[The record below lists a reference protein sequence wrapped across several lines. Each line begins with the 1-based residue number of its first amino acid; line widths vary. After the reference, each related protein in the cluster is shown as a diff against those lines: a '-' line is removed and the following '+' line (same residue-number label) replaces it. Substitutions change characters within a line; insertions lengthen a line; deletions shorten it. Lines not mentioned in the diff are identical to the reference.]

1 MNFFIQHSLLE
12 KLFYSNMTGFTEYN
26 LVYTIKD
33 RCRVCYT
40 CVRECP
46 VKAIKI
52 VNGQAEIIPERCIA
66 CGNCTRVCSQ
76 GAKAYYDSTARIVEM
91 LDSGEVIYAL
101 IAPSFV
107 AEFAEFNDYRKL
119 IGMLRKLGFAGVY
132 EVAFGA
138 DLVAAEYRKVVQN
151 KDIRGVISSDCP
163 AIVTFIEKYQPELIG
178 NLAPIVSPMIAMAR
192 FLRHT
197 KKNKFRMV
205 FIGPCIAKKAET
217 DELDE
222 QITFTEL
229 RKLFELRGVDA
240 GHDFRSEFDLPV
252 GGKGAIFPISR
263 GMLQTV
269 KLPDDD
275 LEGHVIV
282 AEGRENFQ
290 EAIREY
296 KLGAIASEH
305 LELLCC
311 EGCIM
316 GPGTSKN
323 GKKFSRRARVLDYLR
338 SKMEGFDEESWH
350 KAMEEG
356 AAVDLSQNFNADDQR
371 MHDPSEKDIREVLK
385 TMNKFKEEDHLNCGA
400 CGYDTC
406 RNHAIAIIKGLAEN
420 EMCLPNSIDKL
431 HKSIN
436 ELAVSNEKLFSV
448 QQTLKQ
454 TEKLAHMGQL
464 SAGIA
469 HELNNPL
476 GVVIMY
482 TNILLDETEA
492 DSPLKTDLKLI
503 VEQAQ
508 RCKTIVGGLLNFARK
523 NQVSK
528 TETDLNELIKTSLS
542 SVLIPKNVVIDLDSR
557 LKDSFADIDKEQM
570 VQVITNLLKNAF
582 EAMHRGGNIT
592 IGLDET
598 DHDVV
603 IKVAD
608 NGSGINSEDL
618 QKVFEPFFTTKGIG
632 KGTGLGLATA
642 YGVVKMHKGNIK
654 VESNDNPTQGPTGTC
669 FTITLPRRSIT

>member
-1 MNFFIQHSLLE
+1 MV
-12 KLFYSNMTGFTEYN
+12 YS
-26 LVYTIKD
+26 IKD

-52 VNGQAEIIPERCIA
+52 VNGQAEIMPERCIA
-66 CGNCTRVCSQ
+66 CGNCTQVCSQ
-76 GAKAYYDSTARIVEM
+76 GAKAYNDSTSIVYDM
-91 LDSGEVIYAL
+91 LDSGEEVYAL
-101 IAPSFV
+101 LAPSFI
-107 AEFAEFNDYRKL
+107 AEFSEFDDYRKL
-119 IGMLRKLGFAGVY
+119 IGMLRKLGFTKVF

-138 DLVAAEYRKVVQN
+138 DLVAAEYRKLLHKGGV
-151 KDIRGVISSDCP
+151 KGVISSDCP
-163 AIVTFIEKYQPELIG
+163 AIVSFIEKYQPDMIG
-178 NLAPIVSPMIAMAR
+178 NLAPVVSPMIALAR
-192 FLRHT
+192 FLRQRY
-197 KKNKFRMV
+197 KKKFRMV

-229 RKLFELRGVDA
+229 RKLFNMKEVDSRN
-240 GHDFRSEFDLPV
+240 DFRSDFDEPKA
-252 GGKGAIFPISR
+252 GKGAIFPLSR

-269 KLPDDD
+269 RLPDDD
-275 LEGHVIV
+275 LESHVIV
-282 AEGRENFQ
+282 AEGRVNFQ

-296 KLGAIASEH
+296 KLGAISTEH
-305 LELLCC
+305 LSLLCC

-323 GKKFSRRARVLDYLR
+323 GKKFSRRAKVLNYL
-338 SKMEGFDEESWH
+338 SNKMDNFDEESW
-350 KAMEEG
+350 KMAIEEG
-356 AAVDLSQNFNADDQR
+356 SKLDLSQSFSPDDQR
-371 MHDPSEKDIREVLK
+371 MMDPSEKEIRAVLK
-385 TMNKFKEEDHLNCGA
+385 TMNKFKENDNLNCGA

-406 RNHAIAIIKGLAEN
+406 RNHAIAIIKGLAEI

-431 HKSIN
+431 HFSIN

-482 TNILLDETEA
+482 SNILLDEAEPESA
-492 DSPLKTDLKLI
+492 IQTDLKLI

-528 TETDLNELIKTSLS
+528 METDINELIRISIA
-542 SVLIPKNVVIDLDSR
+542 SVLVPENVLIDIEAR
-557 LKDSFADIDKEQM
+557 LMDPIADIDKEQM
-570 VQVITNLLKNAF
+570 IQVVSNLIKNAF
-582 EAMHRGGNIT
+582 EAMPRGGRINVELDGTDMDVNIK
-592 IGLDET
+592 IS
-598 DHDVV
+598 
-603 IKVAD
+603 D
-608 NGSGINSEDL
+608 NGSGINLDDL
-618 QKVFEPFFTTKGIG
+618 EKVFEPFFTTKGIG

-654 VESNDNPTQGPTGTC
+654 VESNADSMKGPTGTC
-669 FTITLPRRSIT
+669 FTITLPRRSLT